1 MARNEKKPGRGPA
14 KVLIVDDHPIVR
26 DGLAAQLATESD
38 LELCGQAEDV
48 AGALAQVESARPDVA
63 IIDISLKRG
72 NGIDLI
78 KRLRS
83 RNVAMRILVWS
94 MYPEKLYAER
104 ALRAGAQGYL
114 HKGQATGEIL
124 NALRTVLAGKVY
136 LSGNQSDQ
144 FLQRLIGTQKNVD
157 RLPVDTLSDRE
168 LEAFELM
175 GHGQTTEEIAA
186 KMQISPKTVETF
198 RARIK
203 DKLALTNISELIER
217 ATRWVVENG

>member
-1 MARNEKKPGRGPA
+1 MARNEKKPGRSPA

-48 AGALAQVESARPDVA
+48 GGALAQVESARPDVA